1 MIELIK
7 TSKNSVKYTGNFLQ
21 ILTEVAMLTSDL
33 KTQLVDTQ
41 KFITE
46 EDFRSCMF
54 NAIEAGI
61 GADKNGKE

>member
-1 MIELIK
+1 MIKI
-7 TSKNSVKYTGNFLQ
+7 SKNSVKYTGNFLQ

-41 KFITE
+41 KFMTE
-46 EDFRSCMF
+46 EGFRSCMF